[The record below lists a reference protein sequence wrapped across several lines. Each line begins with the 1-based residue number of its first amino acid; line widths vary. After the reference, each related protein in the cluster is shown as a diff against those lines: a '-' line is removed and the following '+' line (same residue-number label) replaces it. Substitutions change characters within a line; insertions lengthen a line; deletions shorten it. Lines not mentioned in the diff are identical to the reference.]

1 MVEKLRKS
9 LMGTMNIMSLTVET
23 RDPYTS
29 GHQKKVSN
37 LARAIA
43 SEMGLGKDVVENIGM
58 AANIH
63 DLGKMSV
70 PAEILSKPSRLTEA
84 EMSLIRCHSQA
95 GYDILKDA
103 GLPYPMAEIVLQH
116 HERLDGSGYPRGLR
130 GGEILLEAQIVS
142 VADAVEAIASH
153 RPYRPALGLE
163 AALEEIEWK
172 KGVFYDA
179 RIVDACVRLFR
190 EKGFTLDSAGS

>member
-1 MVEKLRKS
+1 MNLIPLTDRSSKS
-9 LMGTMNIMSLTVET
+9 THSL
-23 RDPYTS
+23 

-43 SEMGLGKDVVENIGM
+43 AEMGLGKDTVENIWM

-84 EMSLIRCHSQA
+84 EMSLIKCHSQA

-116 HERLDGSGYPRGLR
+116 HERLDGSGYPRGLKN
-130 GGEILLEAQIVS
+130 GEILLEAQIVS
-142 VADAVEAIASH
+142 VADAVEAIVRTVLTGLPWVWK
-153 RPYRPALGLE
+153 RPSKRLNGKRACFMTQGSLMPA
-163 AALEEIEWK
+163 
-172 KGVFYDA
+172 
-179 RIVDACVRLFR
+179 
-190 EKGFTLDSAGS
+190 